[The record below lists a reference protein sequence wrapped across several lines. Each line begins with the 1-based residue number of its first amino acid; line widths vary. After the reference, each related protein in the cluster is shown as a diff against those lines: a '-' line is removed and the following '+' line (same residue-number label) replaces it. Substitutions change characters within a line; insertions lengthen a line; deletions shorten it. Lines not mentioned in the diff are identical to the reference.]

1 MIMEI
6 ISRGNLLME
15 GVKEEVGTL
24 RKMEVISKGILGIM
38 LLMVLENT
46 SIDRDTSIKVY
57 GRIIWQMVK
66 EKLTTLMEVVIMV
79 NFLTI
84 KDMEKEY

>member
-1 MIMEI
+1 
-6 ISRGNLLME
+6 
-15 GVKEEVGTL
+15 
-24 RKMEVISKGILGIM
+24 
-38 LLMVLENT
+38 MVLGNT
-46 SIDRDTSIKVY
+46 STDRDTSIKVY